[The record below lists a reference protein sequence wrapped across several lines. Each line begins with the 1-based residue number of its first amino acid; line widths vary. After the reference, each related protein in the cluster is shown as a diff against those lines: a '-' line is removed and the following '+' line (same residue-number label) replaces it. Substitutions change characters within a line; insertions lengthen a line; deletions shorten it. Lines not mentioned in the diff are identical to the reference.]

1 LIFLGFSVDDATD
14 SDVVV
19 PPARTAV
26 VAALRDRASYCW
38 VFG

>member
-1 LIFLGFSVDDATD
+1 MHHFLRVVALIFLGFSTDDATD

-26 VAALRDRASYCW
+26 IAT
-38 VFG
+38 